1 MSSSR
6 CIIPSV
12 SLSEG
17 ERVGAKEAN
26 AIYCNISTSYTVTSD
41 IAFLPKFTTA
51 GAYMAYKRACNAK
64 NATTFRSIPS

>member
-1 MSSSR
+1 MSSPR
-6 CIIPSV
+6 CIIPAT

-26 AIYCNISTSYTVTSD
+26 TIFCNISTNTTVATG

-51 GAYMAYKRACNAK
+51 GAYMAYKRACFAQ
-64 NATTFRSIPS
+64 NATTY